1 MAKKSGLK
9 VDRKYTTPGN
19 PYNNITWEKR
29 SSKIT
34 NPDGSVVFEMN
45 DVEIPSTWSQVAT
58 DIMVSKYFRKAGVP
72 QLDADGFE
80 LKDENGDT
88 VLGPETSSRQVFDRL
103 AETWR
108 HWGEKTGYFATSDD
122 AQAFEDELKYML
134 ATQMAAPN
142 SPQWFNTGLNYKYNL
157 TGPQQGFWYVDPKTG
172 NLTPG
177 EDSYSRPQ
185 PHACFIQSID
195 DDLVNEGGIMD
206 LWVKEARLFKF
217 GSGTG
222 TNFSNLRGEGE
233 QLSGGGVSSGVMSFL
248 KIGDRAAGA
257 IKSGGTTR
265 RAAKMV
271 ILDLD
276 HPDIEDF
283 IEWKAIEEDK
293 ARALI
298 AAGYPA
304 DFNGEAYA
312 TVSGQNSNNSVKV
325 PTEFLTAI
333 KEDGDWD
340 LIART
345 DGSVMKTVK
354 ARDLWNKIADAAWR
368 CADPGVQYDTTI
380 NEWHTSPMGGRIRAS
395 NPCSEYLFLDNTACN
410 LASLNLV
417 KFYDDD
423 TQIFDVAS
431 YKHALRIWTIVLEIS
446 VEMAQFPSKEIA
458 QGSYDYR
465 TLGLGY
471 ANLGSLLMRKGIA
484 YDSKLGRAIA
494 GALTAMLTGEA
505 YKASA
510 EMAGIVG
517 PFPKYKE
524 NSKNMLRVMNNHR
537 KAAYDSNDYEGLS
550 HDLIAI
556 DQDLCPEYLLEA
568 AQASWDDAVELGTKN
583 GYRNAQATV
592 LAPTGTIG
600 LLMDCDTTGVEPDFA
615 LMKFKKLAGG
625 GYMKIANQSI
635 GPALDALGYKS
646 NEVNEII
653 NYVIGSMSLNDS
665 PYVNKKSLIEKGLSE
680 DDVAKIEDALPGAF
694 EIQHAFNVFVLGEET
709 LKNLGI
715 EEEAY
720 TSFDF
725 NLLETLGYSRNEI
738 AQANLHI
745 CGTQKIEGAPY
756 LKDEHL
762 DVFDCANKCGK
773 DGERFI
779 HYMGHVRMMA
789 AAQPFI
795 SGAISKTVNMPNE
808 ASIEDIEDCYYE
820 AAKIGV
826 KAIAIYRD
834 GSKASQPLSA
844 SSDEGDSD
852 ESDPE
857 VSKILEEEAMLVQG
871 NYAPGTSPTQ
881 AYAGANRPRFLL
893 PERRE
898 GWTQEARVAGHKVY
912 LRTGEYPDGTL
923 GEVFIDIAKEG
934 ATLKGVLGCFAI
946 AVSKGLQYGVPLEEF
961 VDTFTFQTFEPRGM
975 VEGHEN
981 IKMSNSIVDY
991 VFRALGLEYLNRTDL
1006 VQVPPKATSNEVSET
1021 IEPVQEVEPAQKK
1034 TETVEPV
1041 QEVEP
1046 VEIIQKTEVVEPVQE
1061 VETPSNVQNNETTSI
1076 VQETQFV
1083 TKIEDND
1090 TVESVEA
1097 VSNSVTTVQEVLGDM
1112 MGDAPACPDCGHITI
1127 RNGSCYKCLNCG
1139 NSLGCS

>member
-1 MAKKSGLK
+1 MAKKSGLT

-72 QLDADGFE
+72 QVDTEGNE
-80 LKDENGDT
+80 LKDEHGERI
-88 VLGPETSSRQVFDRL
+88 LGPETSSRQVFDRL

-108 HWGEKTGYFATSDD
+108 HWGEKTGYFASSDD

-142 SPQWFNTGLNYKYNL
+142 SPQWFNTGLNYKYDL

-325 PTEFLTAI
+325 PTEFLKAI
-333 KEDGDWD
+333 EEDGDWD

-417 KFYDDD
+417 KFYDDE

-524 NSKNMLRVMNNHR
+524 NSENMLRVMNNHR

-556 DQDLCPEYLLEA
+556 DQELCPEYLLKA
-568 AQASWDDAVELGTKN
+568 AQASWDDAVELGSKN

-646 NEVNEII
+646 NEVDEII
-653 NYVIGSMSLNDS
+653 NYVIGSMSLEGS
-665 PYVNKKSLIEKGLSE
+665 PYINKKTLIEKGLSE
-680 DDVAKIEDALPGAF
+680 EDVAKIEDALPGAF

-715 EEEAY
+715 DEEAY

-756 LKDEHL
+756 LKNEHL

-808 ASIEDIEDCYYE
+808 ASIEDIEDCYFE

-857 VSKILEEEAMLVQG
+857 VNKILEEEAMLVQG
-871 NYAPGTSPTQ
+871 NYAPGTSPSL
-881 AYAGANRPRFLL
+881 AYAGVNRPRFLL
-893 PERRE
+893 PERRD

-1006 VQVPPKATSNEVSET
+1006 VQVPPNDTPSQVSEIVEPMQT
-1021 IEPVQEVEPAQKK
+1021 IEPAQKK
-1034 TETVEPV
+1034 TDTPKTVQQVEPI
-1041 QEVEP
+1041 ELIE
-1046 VEIIQKTEVVEPVQE
+1046 KTEVEEPIQDIQA
-1061 VETPSNVQNNETTSI
+1061 SNSIQTSESTTEK
-1076 VQETQFV
+1076 QETQFV
-1083 TKIEDND
+1083 TKVEEVKETE
-1090 TVESVEA
+1090 TVEVI
-1097 VSNSVTTVQEVLGDM
+1097 SNSVTTVQEVLGDM

>member
-9 VDRKYTTPGN
+9 VERKYTTPGN

-34 NPDGSVVFEMN
+34 NPDGSIVFEMN

-72 QLDADGFE
+72 QVDAEGTE
-80 LKDENGDT
+80 IKDKNGER

-108 HWGEKTGYFATSDD
+108 HWGEKTGYFASTKD

-142 SPQWFNTGLNYKYNL
+142 SPQWFNTGLNFKYDL
-157 TGPQQGFWYVDPKTG
+157 TGPEQGFWYVDPKTG

-177 EDSYSRPQ
+177 ADSYSRPQ

-325 PTEFLTAI
+325 PTEFLKAI
-333 KEDGDWD
+333 EEDGNWD

-417 KFYDDD
+417 KFYDDE

-484 YDSKLGRAIA
+484 YDSQLGRAIA

-517 PFPKYKE
+517 PFPKYEE
-524 NSKNMLRVMNNHR
+524 NSENMLRVMNNHR

-556 DQDLCPEYLLEA
+556 DQELCPEYLLKA

-635 GPALDALGYKS
+635 GPALDALGYES
-646 NEVNEII
+646 SEVNEII
-653 NYVIGSMSLNDS
+653 NYVIGSMSLEDS
-665 PYVNKKSLIEKGLSE
+665 PYINKKSLIEKGFSE
-680 DDVAKIEDALPGAF
+680 EDVAKVEAALPGAF

-709 LKNLGI
+709 LLGLGI
-715 EEEAY
+715 EEEVY

-738 AQANLHI
+738 TQANLHI

-756 LKDEHL
+756 LKEEHL

-773 DGERFI
+773 DGKRFI

-808 ASIEDIEDCYYE
+808 ATIEDIEDCYFE

-857 VSKILEEEAMLVQG
+857 VNKILEEEAMLVQG
-871 NYAPGTSPTQ
+871 NYAPGTSPSK
-881 AYAGANRPRFLL
+881 AYAGVNRPRFLL

-898 GWTQEARVAGHKVY
+898 GWTQEARIAGHKVY

-975 VEGHEN
+975 VDGHEN

-1006 VQVPPKATSNEVSET
+1006 VQVPPKNSPSQVSDEVK
-1021 IEPVQEVEPAQKK
+1021 PVQQIEPAQKK
-1034 TETVEPV
+1034 TEAVEAV
-1041 QEVEP
+1041 QETEP
-1046 VEIIQKTEVVEPVQE
+1046 IELIEKTEVEEPIRDTQG
-1061 VETPSNVQNNETTSI
+1061 SNNISTSEPAAEK
-1076 VQETQFV
+1076 QETQFV
-1083 TKIEDND
+1083 TKVEEVKETD
-1090 TVESVEA
+1090 TVEA

>member
-1 MAKKSGLK
+1 MAKSSGLK
-9 VDRKYTTPGN
+9 VTRKYTSKGD
-19 PYNNITWEKR
+19 PYNGIVWEKR
-29 SSKIT
+29 TSKIA
-34 NPDGSVVFEMN
+34 NPDGSVVFEMEN
-45 DVEIPSTWSQVAT
+45 VEIPSTWSQVAT

-72 QLDADGFE
+72 QVDDEGNT

-88 VLGPETSSRQVFDRL
+88 ILGSETSSRQVFDRL

-108 HWGEKTGYFATSDD
+108 HWGETTGYFATKDD

-142 SPQWFNTGLNYKYNL
+142 SPQWFNTGLNHKYDL
-157 TGPQQGFWYVDPKTG
+157 TGPKQGFWYVDPKS
-172 NLTPG
+172 G
-177 EDSYSRPQ
+177 ELVEADDSYSRPQ

-233 QLSGGGVSSGVMSFL
+233 KLSGGGVSSGVMSFL

-276 HPDIEDF
+276 HPDIETF

-325 PTEFLTAI
+325 PTEFLKAI
-333 KEDGDWD
+333 EEDGDWD

-345 DGSVMKTVK
+345 DGSVMRTVK
-354 ARDLWNKIADAAWR
+354 ARELWKKVADAAWR

-417 KFYDDD
+417 KFYDDEK
-423 TQIFDVAS
+423 QEFDVVS

-484 YDSKLGRAIA
+484 YDSNLGRAIA

-517 PFPKYKE
+517 TFPRYKE
-524 NSKNMLRVMNNHR
+524 NADNMLRVMNNHR

-556 DQDLCPEYLLEA
+556 DQDLCPEDLLVA
-568 AQASWDDAVELGTKN
+568 AQLSWDEAVELGTKN

-635 GPALDALGYKS
+635 GPALNALGYAS

-653 NYVIGSMSLNDS
+653 NYVIGSMSLEDS
-665 PYVNKKSLIEKGLSE
+665 PYVNKKSLMEKGLSE
-680 DDVAKIEDALPGAF
+680 EDVAKIEAALPGAF

-709 LKNLGI
+709 LKSLGI
-715 EEEAY
+715 PEEEY

-738 AQANLHI
+738 AQANLDI

-756 LKDEHL
+756 LKEEHL

-808 ASIEDIEDCYYE
+808 ATIEDIEDCYFE

-834 GSKASQPLSA
+834 GSKASQPLSS
-844 SSDEGDSD
+844 SSDDGDSE

-857 VSKILEEEAMLVQG
+857 VTKILEEEAMLIQG
-871 NYAPGTSPTQ
+871 NFAPGTSPSR
-881 AYAGANRPRFLL
+881 AYAGVNRPRFLL

-898 GWTQEARVAGHKVY
+898 GWTQEARIAGHKVY

-981 IKMSNSIVDY
+981 IKMSNSIIDY
-991 VFRALGLEYLNRTDL
+991 VFRALGLEYLDRTDI
-1006 VQVPPKATSNEVSET
+1006 VQVPPKDKNIQET
-1021 IEPVQEVEPAQKK
+1021 KPVAK
-1034 TETVEPV
+1034 TETAPV
-1041 QEVEP
+1041 A
-1046 VEIIQKTEVVEPVQE
+1046 KTETAPVAKT
-1061 VETPSNVQNNETTSI
+1061 ETAPVAKTETAPVAKT
-1076 VQETQFV
+1076 ETAPAEQA
-1083 TKIEDND
+1083 E
-1090 TVESVEA
+1090 
-1097 VSNSVTTVQEVLGDM
+1097 NSVATVQEVLGDM
-1112 MGDAPACPDCGHITI
+1112 MGDAPACNECGHITI